1 MQWTYFS
8 LSFLW
13 ITFLQLISQSAQSM
27 DSKVFV
33 WLSPL
38 LHFLLHQSSNSK
50 KPVSMKSLSRPE
62 IQKMIVYF
70 HVKLLW
76 LYRTVNSNRLKT
88 NCNRGALY
96 TAFSYRTTFSE
107 VSWFGCCRACTWFL
121 LRWRRWKMFVYYNV
135 AVIRQSDTPIW
146 PYRTAIGW

>member
-13 ITFLQLISQSAQSM
+13 ITFLQLIHSQ
-27 DSKVFV
+27 
-33 WLSPL
+33 LSPWTAKCSSDCL
-38 LHFLLHQSSNSK
+38 LYYISYFTNLPTVK
-50 KPVSMKSLSRPE
+50 KPGSMKSLSRPE

-88 NCNRGALY
+88 NCNRNALY

-121 LRWRRWKMFVYYNV
+121 LRWRRWKMFLYYNV
-135 AVIRQSDTPIW
+135 AVIRQSDIPIW

>member
-1 MQWTYFS
+1 MNVFQFIIFVNHIST
-8 LSFLW
+8 
-13 ITFLQLISQSAQSM
+13 THSQSAQSM

-33 WLSPL
+33 WLSSL
-38 LHFLLHQSSNSK
+38 LLFLLHQSSNSK
-50 KPVSMKSLSRPE
+50 KPGSMKSLSRPE

-88 NCNRGALY
+88 NCNRNALY

-107 VSWFGCCRACTWFL
+107 VSWFGCCRTCTCFL
-121 LRWRRWKMFVYYNV
+121 LRWRRWKMFVYYNF
-135 AVIRQSDTPIW
+135 AVIRQSDIPIW

>member
-1 MQWTYFS
+1 MNVFQFIIFVNHIFT
-8 LSFLW
+8 
-13 ITFLQLISQSAQSM
+13 THSQSAQSM

-76 LYRTVNSNRLKT
+76 LYRTVNSNRLKKPT
-88 NCNRGALY
+88 ATAMHCILPFPIVPRSVKSVGSAAVEHALDFCY
-96 TAFSYRTTFSE
+96 DGGGEKCF
-107 VSWFGCCRACTWFL
+107 CTITL
-121 LRWRRWKMFVYYNV
+121 
-135 AVIRQSDTPIW
+135 P
-146 PYRTAIGW
+146 